1 MNIFELLEEK
11 KIRMENIKEIKLK
24 KDNGRCDKIIFEM
37 PEISLDKISCSYIGK
52 AHSCMCGCSG
62 KYSYL
67 KSSQESAGKE
77 RGYEVDDEEIC
88 ERSVKFIL
96 KKLKKEEKRGIEV
109 IEDYIYSIDI
119 EDNPNKTGRTYVLYL
134 KK

>member
-1 MNIFELLEEK
+1 
-11 KIRMENIKEIKLK
+11 MENIKEIKLK

-96 KKLKKEEKRGIEV
+96 KNSRKKRKEESKLSKI
-109 IEDYIYSIDI
+109 IFTQSISKI
-119 EDNPNKTGRTYVLYL
+119 ILIKLEEHTFFT
-134 KK
+134 